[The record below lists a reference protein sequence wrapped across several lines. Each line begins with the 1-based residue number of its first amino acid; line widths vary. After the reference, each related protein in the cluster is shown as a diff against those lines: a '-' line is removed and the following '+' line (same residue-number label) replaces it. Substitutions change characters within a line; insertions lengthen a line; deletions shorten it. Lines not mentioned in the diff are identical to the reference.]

1 LWPDQSGNKLTK
13 EQGKYPGLNFPDTQS
28 GLLTQ
33 GKDTVAIMP
42 QAMLVHHRQSAKPKG
57 IA

>member
-1 LWPDQSGNKLTK
+1 LGNKLTK
-13 EQGKYPGLNFPDTQS
+13 EQGKYPSLNFPDTQP

-33 GKDTVAIMP
+33 GKDIVAIMP
-42 QAMLVHHRQSAKPKG
+42 QAMFVHQRQSAKPKG